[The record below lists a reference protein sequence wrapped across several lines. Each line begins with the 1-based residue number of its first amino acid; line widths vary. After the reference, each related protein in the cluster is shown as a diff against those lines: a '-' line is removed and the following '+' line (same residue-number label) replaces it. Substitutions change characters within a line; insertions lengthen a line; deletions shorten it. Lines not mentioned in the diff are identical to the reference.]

1 MFTLFGTVVKKR
13 FGSCTQSIRF
23 WINPSPLIST
33 ACMAHDCLDGS
44 SFPGRP
50 RHHHHNHHYHH
61 HHLLVVV
68 VVVIIIIIMII
79 VTMNINIQGCV
90 SLLKSKN
97 GSRIQLIHNGSGF
110 FGSYTNNRIESKTM
124 TA

>member
-1 MFTLFGTVVKKR
+1 MD
-13 FGSCTQSIRF
+13 
-23 WINPSPLIST
+23 PHSPW
-33 ACMAHDCLDGS
+33 
-44 SFPGRP
+44 RP

-79 VTMNINIQGCV
+79 VTVNINIQGCV